1 MKFIARNS
9 MILYSSRSVI
19 TVVTYRKNRYTVHVA
34 GMVIRN
40 IHSGVLVKKEARN
53 KLENL
58 Y

>member
-1 MKFIARNS
+1 